1 MTFGSGDNRM
11 MADIEAGKQ
20 EALREKISFS
30 FGRNW
35 QEFLE
40 KRLTPERE
48 QQALQSICEFLEVD
62 NLKGRSFLDIGCG
75 SGLFSLA
82 AHRLGASSIFSL
94 DVDPFSVRCCQE
106 LKRRAGNPE
115 HWTVQEGSILDQEL
129 VKGLPK
135 TDLVYAWGSLHHT
148 GNMWQA
154 IRNAASRV
162 EKGGLF
168 YVTIYN
174 RVEGRRGSNFW
185 LKVKRRYNRSSAAVK
200 RLMEWAF
207 FLRYGLISALAS
219 GKNPSTFLQ
228 SYGRERGMS
237 YWTDVRDWLGGYP
250 YEFASVH
257 EMFRFCT
264 RELGMEMVNLN
275 ATNTTGTNDFLFRRR
290 DG

>member
-1 MTFGSGDNRM
+1 MVVNASG
-11 MADIEAGKQ
+11 AQ
-20 EALREKISFS
+20 EQSQQQISFS

-35 QEFLE
+35 QTFLE
-40 KRLTPERE
+40 KHLTPERE
-48 QQALQSICEFLEVD
+48 RRALQSICEFMEVSD
-62 NLKGRSFLDIGCG
+62 LQGRSFLDVGCG

-82 AHRLGASSIFSL
+82 AHRLGARSIFSL

-106 LKRRAGNPE
+106 LKRKVGNPE
-115 HWTVQEGSILDQEL
+115 NWMVEEGSILDAKLLEH
-129 VKGLPK
+129 LPK
-135 TDLVYAWGSLHHT
+135 SDIVYAWGSLHHT

-174 RVEGRRGSNFW
+174 QVEGRRGSNFW
-185 LKVKRRYNRSSAAVK
+185 LKVKRRYNRSSAVGK
-200 RLMEWAF
+200 KLMEWAF
-207 FLRYGLISALAS
+207 FLRYGLISSLAS

-228 SYGRERGMS
+228 NYGRERGMS

-264 RELGMEMVNLN
+264 RELAMEMVNLN
-275 ATNTTGTNDFLFRRR
+275 ATNTTGTNDFLFRKL
-290 DG
+290 GG